1 MYTFIS
7 YSTFF
12 PTEFPVVFLFGKY
25 FNSNIVKLTNS
36 TSFGVLKTQIQM
48 ELKFGKWFTT
58 LKPVSL
64 PVEQNTCLPELW
76 ELSEIMYN

>member
-25 FNSNIVKLTNS
+25 FNSNIVKSTNS
-36 TSFGVLKTQIQM
+36 TSFVVLKTQIQM
-48 ELKFGKWFTT
+48 ELKFGK
-58 LKPVSL
+58 
-64 PVEQNTCLPELW
+64 
-76 ELSEIMYN
+76 